1 MTATLT
7 RPTPAR
13 NPKVKAAPKPRT
25 PPSPSYLAL
34 IERHPLR
41 PIRDDADYDR
51 AASILEEVDFRE
63 ELGGPPMDAGE
74 SDYADAMAILIR
86 AFDDEH
92 HPRPSPSTLPLA
104 GRVRAVMEQA
114 GLNQR
119 QLADAAGA
127 SPGNV
132 CDVLAGRRTL
142 SKANILKLAERFNLP
157 AEYFM

>member
-1 MTATLT
+1 MTRTLA
-7 RPTPAR
+7 PTMAR
-13 NPKVKAAPKPRT
+13 RKAKVMAPPE
-25 PPSPSYLAL
+25 SYLRL
-34 IERHPLR
+34 IHRRPLR
-41 PIRDDADYDR
+41 LIRDDADYDA
-51 AASILEEVDFRE
+51 AASMLEELSFRQDT
-63 ELGGPPMDAGE
+63 GGPPPDAGE
-74 SDYADAMAILIR
+74 TEYADALAALIER
-86 AFDDEH
+86 FDDEH